1 MYDIMESKHIS
12 WRELVELTH
21 LTRMTLYNA
30 SKGKGVTLTT
40 AQAIAK
46 ALSEPIENIWPTEN
60 NEEAA

>member
-1 MYDIMESKHIS
+1 MSDIMESKNIS
-12 WRELVELTH
+12 WGQLIELTG

-46 ALSEPIENIWPTEN
+46 ALAEPIEKIWPTEKL
-60 NEEAA
+60 EEVA